1 MSHCQIE
8 QDTRVDANHRRAPC
22 IAHQLSSARQERDV
36 LWRPVSGGLD
46 IQAALYI
53 TRVHAGVFAQ
63 EDSCSLGPCGVER
76 QETRGERAG
85 HQQGHSQEA
94 SGAAACLCLPFKDCV
109 TITRCDKDKRTG
121 TPSEPY

>member
-8 QDTRVDANHRRAPC
+8 QDTSHRRAPC
-22 IAHQLSSARQERDV
+22 IAHQLSSARQERDA
-36 LWRPVSGGLD
+36 LWRSVSGGLD

-63 EDSCSLGPCGVER
+63 EDSCFLGPRGVER
-76 QETRGERAG
+76 QETRGEREG

-94 SGAAACLCLPFKDCV
+94 RSAAVCLCLPFKDCV
-109 TITRCDKDKRTG
+109 TITRCDKDERTG